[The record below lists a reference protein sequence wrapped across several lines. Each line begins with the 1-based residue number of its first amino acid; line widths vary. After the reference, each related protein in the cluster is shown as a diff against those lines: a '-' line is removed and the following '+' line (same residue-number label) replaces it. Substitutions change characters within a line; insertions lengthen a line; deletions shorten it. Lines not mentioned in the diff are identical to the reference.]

1 MEKQASYKPVKG
13 EIVKLG
19 IFHGI
24 VEDIYFN
31 SAGEYV
37 VKLFLVKNAFQ
48 RGSSEL
54 HESGKILG
62 DLRPATLQEL
72 KAEIG
77 MRKLSLSESLDKF
90 NV

>member
-31 SAGEYV
+31 STGEYV

-54 HESGKILG
+54 HESGKVLG
-62 DLRPATLQEL
+62 DLVPATIDEL
-72 KAEIG
+72 NDEIAV
-77 MRKLSLSESLDKF
+77 RKCALLASLGRFD
-90 NV
+90 V